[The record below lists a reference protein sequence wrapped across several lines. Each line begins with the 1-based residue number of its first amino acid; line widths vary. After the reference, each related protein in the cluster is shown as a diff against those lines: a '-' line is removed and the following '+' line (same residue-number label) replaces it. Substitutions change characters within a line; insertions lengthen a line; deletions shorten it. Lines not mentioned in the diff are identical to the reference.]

1 MRTVYRTYVEGRL
14 LYTGDSLEKA
24 ITAWDRETYTM
35 GRVTAG
41 GVSVATYDDLLQV
54 RDGWILHV
62 REDGTV
68 YLHPRVLQ
76 EA

>member
-24 ITAWDRETYTM
+24 IAVWDRETCTM